1 MTPWPG
7 AGAGRLRAHTFFL
20 PSPFPCSARHRF
32 HQPTNNN
39 EILEMILRFGFNQR
53 LSSLA
58 RQAMDDEPQ
67 LDLNFSHKNS
77 NFDFQCRAAKLRM
90 ASSKPRFVAVNPTFD
105 PESYRTTL
113 KNQYGRLISLSSKV
127 IGAPSARE
135 VAIVEKIEALERR
148 LEEEAMLVSPRWDP
162 IRDPLPRR
170 EARRRDGEVQASF
183 QRCNPLSA

>member
-1 MTPWPG
+1 M
-7 AGAGRLRAHTFFL
+7 
-20 PSPFPCSARHRF
+20 
-32 HQPTNNN
+32 
-39 EILEMILRFGFNQR
+39 
-53 LSSLA
+53 
-58 RQAMDDEPQ
+58 
-67 LDLNFSHKNS
+67 
-77 NFDFQCRAAKLRM
+77 RM

-183 QRCNPLSA
+183 QRCNPFSA